1 MNNKKGDMTQGN
13 PSRLIFTFALPMI
26 LGNVIQQLYSIV
38 DSAVVGRFV
47 GKSALAAIGSTGS
60 VLMLMI
66 CIIIGLTMGE
76 CILTAQ
82 SYGAGDEDRVKTIAA
97 TSIYVACGLMVF
109 LFVIGFIVVRPVLR
123 LLDTPDDVLEQA
135 RVYLLINTC
144 TSVAPIFYNLTS
156 NIMRAL
162 GDSKSPLYSLISSSL
177 LNIVLDLLFVCVFHW
192 DVAGA
197 AWATA
202 IAQFVSVFVNLYVI
216 RKKHPIL
223 HITKKNMKL
232 RPDVVKEI
240 ISIGIPMSLQNA
252 VASVGALGVQR
263 FVNAYGTDAMAA
275 YTAAGKLDQIAM
287 FPLNSL
293 GMAVSTFVGQ
303 NFGKKDY
310 KRIRQGVRA
319 GLIQALLWGVGLMV
333 VILLFSGPLTTLFV
347 SSKETEVITIAK
359 EYLGTV
365 AKFYW
370 LCGSM
375 YVMMNAF
382 RGMGNMKLSTVA
394 SCLDPIGKLIFAA
407 GLSFAFDRAGL
418 WYGWPCGW
426 TLALV
431 PLVIV
436 WAVKWGRKAA

>member
-1 MNNKKGDMTQGN
+1 VKQKKGDMTQGS
-13 PSRLIFTFALPMI
+13 PARLIFSFAMPMI
-26 LGNVIQQLYSIV
+26 LGNVIQQLYSMV

-47 GKSALAAIGSTGS
+47 GKSALAAVGATTS
-60 VLMLMI
+60 VLSLMI
-66 CIIIGLTMGE
+66 CIIVGLTMGE

-82 SYGAGDEDRVKTIAA
+82 SYGAGDEDRVKTIAG

-109 LFVIGFIVVRPVLR
+109 LFTIGFIIVRPVLT
-123 LLDTPDDVLEQA
+123 LLKTPEDVLEQA
-135 RVYLLINTC
+135 RIYLLINTC

-192 DVAGA
+192 DVAGV

-202 IAQFVSVFVNLYVI
+202 IAQFCSVFVNLYVI
-216 RKKHPIL
+216 KKKHPIL

-232 RPDVVKEI
+232 RPDIVREI
-240 ISIGIPMSLQNA
+240 IRVGVPMSLQNA
-252 VASVGALGVQR
+252 VASFGALGVQR
-263 FVNAYGTDAMAA
+263 FVNTYGTDAMAA
-275 YTAAGKLDQIAM
+275 YTAAGKLDQISL

-303 NFGKKDY
+303 NYGKGDY

-319 GLIQALLWGVGLMV
+319 GIVQAILWGAGLMV
-333 VILLFSGPLTTLFV
+333 VILLFGGPLTTLFV
-347 SSKETEVITIAK
+347 SAKETEVIYIAK

-365 AKFYW
+365 AKCYW
-370 LCGSM
+370 LCGIM

-382 RGMGNMKLSTVA
+382 RGMGNMRLSTIA
-394 SCLDPIGKLIFAA
+394 ACLDPIGKLLFAA
-407 GLSFAFDRAGL
+407 VFSYAFSRPGL

-426 TLALV
+426 LLALL
-431 PLVIV
+431 PLATV
-436 WAVKWGRKAA
+436 WIIKWRKQN

>member
-1 MNNKKGDMTQGN
+1 MKQKKGDMTQGS
-13 PSRLIFTFALPMI
+13 PARLIFSFAMPMI
-26 LGNVIQQLYSIV
+26 LGNVIQQLYSMV

-47 GKSALAAIGSTGS
+47 GKSALAAVGATTS
-60 VLMLMI
+60 VLSLMI
-66 CIIIGLTMGE
+66 CIIVGLTMGE

-82 SYGAGDEDRVKTIAA
+82 SYGAGDEDRVKTIAG

-109 LFVIGFIVVRPVLR
+109 LFTIGFIIVRPVLT
-123 LLDTPDDVLEQA
+123 LLKTPEDVLEQA
-135 RVYLLINTC
+135 RIYLLINTC

-192 DVAGA
+192 DVAGV

-202 IAQFVSVFVNLYVI
+202 IAQFCSVFVNLYVI
-216 RKKHPIL
+216 KKKHPIL

-232 RPDVVKEI
+232 RPDIVREI
-240 ISIGIPMSLQNA
+240 IRVGVPMSLQNA
-252 VASVGALGVQR
+252 VASFGALGVQR
-263 FVNAYGTDAMAA
+263 FVNTYGTDAMAA
-275 YTAAGKLDQIAM
+275 YTAAGKLDQISL

-303 NFGKKDY
+303 NYGKGDY

-319 GLIQALLWGVGLMV
+319 GIVQAILWGAGLMV
-333 VILLFSGPLTTLFV
+333 VILLFGGPLTTLFV
-347 SSKETEVITIAK
+347 SAKETEVIYIAK

-365 AKFYW
+365 AKCYW
-370 LCGSM
+370 LCGIM

-382 RGMGNMKLSTVA
+382 RGMGNMRLSTIA
-394 SCLDPIGKLIFAA
+394 ACLDPIGKLLFAA
-407 GLSFAFDRAGL
+407 VFSYAFSRPGL

-426 TLALV
+426 LLALL
-431 PLVIV
+431 PLATV
-436 WAVKWGRKAA
+436 WIIKWRKQN

>member
-1 MNNKKGDMTQGN
+1 MTQGS
-13 PSRLIFTFALPMI
+13 PARLIFSFAMPMI
-26 LGNVIQQLYSIV
+26 LGNVIQQLYSMV

-47 GKSALAAIGSTGS
+47 GKSALAAVGATTS
-60 VLMLMI
+60 VLSLMI
-66 CIIIGLTMGE
+66 CIIVGLTMGE

-82 SYGAGDEDRVKTIAA
+82 SYGAGDEDRVKTIAG

-109 LFVIGFIVVRPVLR
+109 LFTIGFIIVRPVLT
-123 LLDTPDDVLEQA
+123 LLKTPEDVLEQA
-135 RVYLLINTC
+135 RIYLLINTC

-192 DVAGA
+192 DVAGV

-202 IAQFVSVFVNLYVI
+202 IAQFCSVFVNLYVI
-216 RKKHPIL
+216 KKKHPIL

-232 RPDVVKEI
+232 RPDIVREI
-240 ISIGIPMSLQNA
+240 IRVGVPMSLQNA
-252 VASVGALGVQR
+252 VASFGALGVQR
-263 FVNAYGTDAMAA
+263 FVNTYGTDAMAA
-275 YTAAGKLDQIAM
+275 YTAAGKLDQISL

-303 NFGKKDY
+303 NYGKGDY

-319 GLIQALLWGVGLMV
+319 GIVQAILWGAGLMV
-333 VILLFSGPLTTLFV
+333 VILLFGGPLTTLFV
-347 SSKETEVITIAK
+347 SAKETEVIYIAK

-365 AKFYW
+365 AKCYW
-370 LCGSM
+370 LCGIM

-382 RGMGNMKLSTVA
+382 RGMGNMRLSTIA
-394 SCLDPIGKLIFAA
+394 ACLDPIGKLLFAA
-407 GLSFAFDRAGL
+407 VFSYAFSRPGL

-426 TLALV
+426 LLALL
-431 PLVIV
+431 PLATV
-436 WAVKWGRKAA
+436 WIIKWRKQN